1 MKLQSDWL
9 IQMTEKIRGP
19 DSRDEYE
26 VLDWP
31 AGKMNIDGTYM
42 YMIIERGGN
51 LYWSLHWWVVRKS
64 ILSEDS

>member
-26 VLDWP
+26 ELDWP
-31 AGKMNIDGTYM
+31 AGKMNIDSTYM
-42 YMIIERGGN
+42 YMIIERGGK
-51 LYWSLHWWVVRKS
+51 SLLELTLVGREKVNF
-64 ILSEDS
+64 E